1 MLNDVLDLSKIEAG
15 KLELSRGVFDLES
28 LVKRTV
34 ATFADSAAAKGL
46 ELEGTASERSCGAWI
61 GDAERLRQ
69 VLGNLVSNAV
79 KFTDR
84 GAVSLRA
91 ERTAQGLAFVVRD
104 SGIGMAPEAVPL
116 LFNKFSQVDDSNE
129 RRFGGTGLGLAI
141 CRELIELMGG
151 AVTVESVPG
160 EGSTF
165 RVELP
170 AERATEAVA
179 TPREAPAAV
188 SAQDLAERSVR
199 ILAAEDNL
207 TNQRV
212 LQALLAPLGV
222 DLVMVG
228 DGRAAV
234 EAWRREN
241 FDLILMD
248 IQMPGMGGVAAS
260 QAIRAEEAQTGRALI
275 PIVALSA
282 NAMSHQVSEYL
293 AAGMTGYVAK
303 PIDISALHEA
313 IRAALEDQPQD
324 DQAPVAASIG

>member
-1 MLNDVLDLSKIEAG
+1 M
-15 KLELSRGVFDLES
+15 
-28 LVKRTV
+28 
-34 ATFADSAAAKGL
+34 
-46 ELEGTASERSCGAWI
+46 
-61 GDAERLRQ
+61 
-69 VLGNLVSNAV
+69 
-79 KFTDR
+79 
-84 GAVSLRA
+84 
-91 ERTAQGLAFVVRD
+91 
-104 SGIGMAPEAVPL
+104 
-116 LFNKFSQVDDSNE
+116 
-129 RRFGGTGLGLAI
+129 GGTV
-141 CRELIELMGG
+141 E
-151 AVTVESVPG
+151 VESTPG

-170 AERATEAVA
+170 AERATEAAMAAPRAAA
-179 TPREAPAAV
+179 TSV

-234 EAWRREN
+234 EAWRRED

-248 IQMPGMGGVAAS
+248 IQMPGMGGVAAAL
-260 QAIRAEEAQTGRALI
+260 AIRAEETLSGRGPI

-303 PIDISALHEA
+303 PIDISALHDA
-313 IRAALEDQPQD
+313 IRAALD
-324 DQAPVAASIG
+324 APVAS